1 MKQIS
6 DIFKAHPTSAADFM
20 RERGQ
25 GFYVP
30 AYQRQ
35 FSWGKMN
42 IERLFDDVSHGIHQL
57 IQREDATTFIG
68 TLITIHDTDYATVDP
83 IVRGQVP
90 GRVMTVI
97 DGQQRLTTLLL
108 INVALH
114 NELHMRHMR
123 FRDKRTNDPA
133 LCPPSDVNTWI
144 HDHSVETLS
153 ELIETI
159 EENMSHGD
167 GDYQY
172 YPRMIRAYEDR
183 WSRRASEARYASE
196 IASLLHHYG
205 AHVRATPTKPFRP
218 PDTSIS
224 ASYTLIRT
232 TLRRAIALG
241 THTEIEFPPTSDLGR
256 SDYLGQTL
264 FNDRFPDDMLQVLID
279 PEGSGFQ
286 ELFRLLIFARF
297 VLHRVAITVV
307 IARSEDY
314 AFDMFESLNT
324 TGEPLTAFETFKPRV
339 IREEGYGDYQSSES
353 ERYMRHVE
361 TYLGNFTTAHSRQRP
376 TNDLLIPFALA
387 ESGSRLSKR
396 LSDQRRYLKDSY
408 ESLEQERKLGFLR
421 QMAHTALLLQDT
433 WDTST
438 RPPAGPALSGTP
450 ELSGQ
455 EKLCLDV
462 LQSAKHSIAIAP
474 LSRFYSAKLEGH
486 DVSIGCAAQ
495 ATTAFFGLWRGAMGS
510 TAGIEDKYRTLMARG
525 SEDHSI
531 PPLARQ
537 NSARS
542 GHPVPSIES
551 LRAYFRLQLEE
562 KGLGTRKD
570 WVQAAMKIP
579 VYSVSKPLTRL
590 LLLAAIHD
598 TIEDPESPGLVK
610 KARGGRL
617 SLLNYDSWADDA
629 NITVEHIAPQNP
641 AESTD
646 WRDSL
651 YAQPET
657 VDQIGNLLLLP
668 RARNTSL
675 SNRSWT
681 DKRAI
686 YRILSAQSFDEA
698 DAAFENAKRLGVN
711 VTRDI
716 LDETYLPLTAGVAVF
731 DGFWDVDIV
740 EQRSERLLSLA
751 WDRLAPWLGYE

>member
-6 DIFKAHPTSAADFM
+6 DIFKAHPTSASDFM

-25 GFYVP
+25 GFYIP

-35 FSWGKMN
+35 FSWGRTN

-57 IQREDATTFIG
+57 IQQEDATTFIG

-83 IVRGQVP
+83 IVRSQVP

-108 INVALH
+108 LNVALH
-114 NELHMRHMR
+114 NEIYARHVQLQ
-123 FRDKRTNDPA
+123 DTSSTDPT
-133 LCPPSDVNTWI
+133 LCPPSDPNTWL
-144 HDHSVETLS
+144 HDHCVQTLS
-153 ELIETI
+153 ELIETV

-196 IASLLHHYG
+196 ISSLLHHYG
-205 AHVRATPTKPFRP
+205 THSRTTPTKRFRP
-218 PDTSIS
+218 PDNSIS
-224 ASYTLIRT
+224 SSYTLIRN
-232 TLRRAIALG
+232 TLRRAIASG
-241 THTEIEFPPTSDLGR
+241 AHNEIEFPATLDLGR
-256 SDYLGQTL
+256 SEYLGQTL
-264 FNDRFPDDMLQVLID
+264 FNDRFPDEMIQALDD
-279 PEGSGFQ
+279 TETKEFR
-286 ELFRLLIFARF
+286 ELLRLLIFARF

-339 IREEGYGDYQSSES
+339 IKEEGYGDYQSSES

-361 TYLGNFTTAHSRQRP
+361 TYLANFTTAHSRQRP

-387 ESGSRLSKR
+387 ESGNRLSKR
-396 LSDQRRYLKDSY
+396 LSDQRRYLKDRY
-408 ESLEQERKLGFLR
+408 ELLNEEGKLGFLR
-421 QMAHTALLLQDT
+421 QLAHAALLLQDT

-438 RPPAGPALSGTP
+438 RPPSGPVLAGAP

-455 EKLCLDV
+455 ERLCFDV

-474 LSRFYSAKLEGH
+474 LARFYSAKREGH
-486 DVSIGCAAQ
+486 DVSVGLAAQ
-495 ATTAFFGLWRGAMGS
+495 AVTAFFGLWRGAKGS

-525 SEDHSI
+525 SEDHGI

-537 NSARS
+537 KAEHS
-542 GHPVPSIES
+542 GHPVPNVES
-551 LRAYFRLQLEE
+551 LTAYFRLQLQNE
-562 KGLGTRKD
+562 GLASKD
-570 WVQAAMKIP
+570 EWIQAAMKIP
-579 VYSVSKPLTRL
+579 LYNVSKPLTRL
-590 LLLAAIHD
+590 LLLAATHD
-598 TIEDPESPGLVK
+598 TIEDPDSPGLIK
-610 KARGGRL
+610 KARSGRL
-617 SLLNYDSWADDA
+617 ALLNYDAWADGS
-629 NITVEHIAPQNP
+629 NITVEHIAPQHPDDP
-641 AESTD
+641 AD
-646 WRDSL
+646 WRQSL
-651 YAQPET
+651 YEQPET

-668 RARNTSL
+668 SARNTSL
-675 SNRSWT
+675 SNRSWI

-686 YRILSAQSFDEA
+686 YRILSAQSFDQAE
-698 DAAFENAKRLGVN
+698 AAFENAHKLGIN
-711 VTRDI
+711 LSREI
-716 LDETYLPLTAGVAVF
+716 LEETYLPLTAGVAAF
-731 DGFWDVDIV
+731 DGIWDIDIV
-740 EQRSERLLSLA
+740 EQRSRRLLSLA
-751 WDRLAPWLGYE
+751 WDRLAPWLGCS